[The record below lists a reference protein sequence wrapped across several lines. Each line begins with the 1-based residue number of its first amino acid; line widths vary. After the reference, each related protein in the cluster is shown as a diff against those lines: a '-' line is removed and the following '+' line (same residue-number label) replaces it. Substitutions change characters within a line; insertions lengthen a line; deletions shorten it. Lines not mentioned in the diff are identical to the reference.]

1 MKSCLGCPS
10 FAKLVTLGAAVVNTV
25 GSHLSDAGFLPPA
38 NLPPLPLEFVGDY
51 VTKLDIPPHPE
62 VRTLLV

>member
-10 FAKLVTLGAAVVNTV
+10 FAKLVTLGATVINTI

-38 NLPPLPLEFVGDY
+38 NLPPNPQEFVGEY
-51 VTKLDIPPHPE
+51 VTKFDIPPHPE
-62 VRTLLV
+62 VQTSLL